1 MSDENKTDA
10 PDREAPTLDDDFAL
24 NPNFVNEVCAA
35 LHSGQEERVREL
47 FAKLHIADQADL
59 LGLVRTDDR
68 HGLIR
73 VLGTA
78 LDPEALP
85 ELEDDIRDEILAV
98 MPSEHLAAAVEELDS
113 DDAVY
118 LLEDLDKAKQ
128 TEVLKQ
134 VREAERAAVQLGLQ
148 YSDET
153 AGRLMQ
159 RDFMSVPPYW
169 TVGQTIDHLRS
180 SVDLPDMFFEIFII
194 DPMLHAIGTM
204 PVSRLLRSQRSV
216 LVGEIMNTKQTL
228 IPADMDE
235 EEVAYLF
242 NQYHLISAAVVDGD
256 GRIVGMIT
264 VDDIVDVVREAASE
278 DMLALGGVKEE
289 EGLSDSVITTTRSRF
304 SWLAVNLL
312 TAIGASLIIAVFH
325 ETIERWVALAILMPI
340 VASMGG
346 NAGTQT
352 LTVAVRALGTKDLTP
367 TNATRIVVREVLVG
381 GLNGVIFAILMG
393 IIGGIWFDS
402 LMIGAVLGIAMI
414 INLLFAGFAGIMVPL
429 GLEKAGIDPAV
440 ASSVFVTTITDF
452 VGFFVFLGLA
462 TLVLFQ

>member
-1 MSDENKTDA
+1 VPDNSKTELTDQ
-10 PDREAPTLDDDFAL
+10 PAPTLDEDFAL
-24 NPNFVNEVCAA
+24 NPDFVDEVCAA
-35 LHSGQEERVREL
+35 LHSGQEDRVREL
-47 FAKLHIADQADL
+47 FARLHIADQADL
-59 LGLVRTDDR
+59 LELVRADDR

-73 VLGTA
+73 VLGPA
-78 LDPEALP
+78 LDAEALP

-98 MPSEHLAAAVEELDS
+98 MHPEKLAAVVEELDS
-113 DDAVY
+113 DDAVH
-118 LLEDLDKAKQ
+118 LLENLDEARQ
-128 TEVLKQ
+128 AEVLER
-134 VREAERAAVQLGLQ
+134 VPEAERAAVQLGLRH
-148 YSDET
+148 SDET

-180 SVDLPDMFFEIFII
+180 SEDLPDMFFEIFVV
-194 DPMLHAIGTM
+194 DPSLHAIGTM
-204 PVSRLLRSQRSV
+204 PVSRLLKAQRSI
-216 LVGEIMNTKQTL
+216 LVGDIMNTRQTL

-242 NQYHLISAAVVDGD
+242 NQYHLISAAVVDED
-256 GRIVGMIT
+256 ERIVGMIT
-264 VDDIVDVVREAASE
+264 VDDIVDVVRETASE

-289 EGLSDSVITTTRSRF
+289 EGLSDGVIMTTRSRF

-312 TAIGASLIIAVFH
+312 TAIAASIIIAVFH
-325 ETIERWVALAILMPI
+325 ETIERAVALAILMPI

-352 LTVAVRALGTKDLTP
+352 LTVAIRALATKDLTP
-367 TNATRIVVREVLVG
+367 TNAARIVVREVLVG
-381 GLNGVIFAILMG
+381 GLNGIIFAILMG
-393 IIGGIWFDS
+393 VIGGIWFDS
-402 LMIGAVLGIAMI
+402 VVIGAVLGAAMI

-440 ASSVFVTTITDF
+440 ASSVFVTTITDI